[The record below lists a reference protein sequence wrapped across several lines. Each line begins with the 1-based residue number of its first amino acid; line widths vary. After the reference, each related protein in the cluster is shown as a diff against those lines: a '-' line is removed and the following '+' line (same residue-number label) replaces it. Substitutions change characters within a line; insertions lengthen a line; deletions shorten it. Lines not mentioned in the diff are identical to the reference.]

1 MGAVALGVLSGGKSR
16 SGEDEVC
23 SAARHTPPEQIAG
36 TRLARCRGPASRTS
50 GLIGLKARRPRAPNS
65 PIEEDGCHRPI
76 RGRQVRGP
84 EGGGQSAAVAAC
96 GGKIQPMRRLE

>member
-1 MGAVALGVLSGGKSR
+1 M
-16 SGEDEVC
+16 C
-23 SAARHTPPEQIAG
+23 SAARHTPLEQTAR
-36 TRLARCRGPASRTS
+36 TKLARCRGPASRTS

-84 EGGGQSAAVAAC
+84 EGGGQSAVVAAL

>member
-1 MGAVALGVLSGGKSR
+1 MEAAAFGVHCGGKAR
-16 SGEDEVC
+16 GGEDGVC
-23 SAARHTPPEQIAG
+23 PATDRTPPWQTAE
-36 TRLARCRGPASRTS
+36 TRLARCRGPASRTA

-65 PIEEDGCHRPI
+65 PIEEEGGHRPI

-96 GGKIQPMRRLE
+96 RGRAQPMRRLE

>member
-1 MGAVALGVLSGGKSR
+1 M
-16 SGEDEVC
+16 C
-23 SAARHTPPEQIAG
+23 SAAGHTLPEQTAG

-65 PIEEDGCHRPI
+65 PIEEDGGHRPI

-84 EGGGQSAAVAAC
+84 EGGGQSEAVAAC
-96 GGKIQPMRRLE
+96 RGKIQPMRRLE